1 MTVLSGEWSL
11 VNGGHTPVGT
21 EKWRLEETSEQIS
34 WNSTIDKKVP
44 FPHKEELILTAI
56 PRKWRV
62 KNIKISS
69 VGEGRNE
76 AFEGT
81 LDSGRFA
88 FTVSRA
94 WNAEQYSIPV
104 SESTEFDYLSLI
116 FNTVT
121 FHRLRLRRGESR
133 EIEVAYIFPVA
144 LQDSFRTRMVRQSYQ
159 RLRDEPV
166 DVPAG
171 HFPSAKHYVYRNLD
185 SGWTSSIWTDNLE
198 IVLRYEKLCELL
210 SYNRTETES
219 NACSVPL

>member
-1 MTVLSGEWSL
+1 LTVLSEVWSL
-11 VNGGHTPVGT
+11 VNGGEAPVGT
-21 EKWRLEETSEQIS
+21 EEGRLEETSEEIR

-44 FPHKEELILTAI
+44 FPHKEELRLTAV
-56 PRKWRV
+56 PRKWR
-62 KNIKISS
+62 IKSIRISS
-69 VGEGRNE
+69 VGEGRSE

-81 LDSGRFA
+81 VDGGRFGFA
-88 FTVSRA
+88 VSRDESV
-94 WNAEQYSIPV
+94 EQYSIPV
-104 SESTEFDYLSLI
+104 SESTEFDYLSLV

-159 RLRDEPV
+159 RLEDQPV

-171 HFPSAKHYVYRNLD
+171 RFPSAKHYVYRNLD

-198 IVLRYEKLCELL
+198 TVLRYEKLYELL
-210 SYNRTETES
+210 SYDRTET
-219 NACSVPL
+219 

>member
-1 MTVLSGEWSL
+1 MTILSGEWSL
-11 VNGGHTPVGT
+11 VNGGNAPVGT
-21 EKWRLEETSEQIS
+21 EKWRLEETIEQIR

-44 FPHKEELILTAI
+44 FPHKEELSLTAI
-56 PRKWRV
+56 PRKWR
-62 KNIKISS
+62 IKSIRINS
-69 VGEGRNE
+69 VSEDRNE
-76 AFEGT
+76 GFEGT
-81 LDSGRFA
+81 VDGGRFG
-88 FTVSRA
+88 FVVSRA
-94 WNAEQYSIPV
+94 GNVEQYSIPV

-144 LQDSFRTRMVRQSYQ
+144 LQDSFRTRMVRESYQ
-159 RLRDEPV
+159 RLEDQSV

-198 IVLRYEKLCELL
+198 TVLRYEKLCELL
-210 SYNRTETES
+210 SYNRTET
-219 NACSVPL
+219 